1 MPQIKPNSAATPLSV
16 ASGSENCSSSMPA
29 PYEFFDHTSNKTPYE
44 SGSTSSNSACGVETK
59 IVETKIEDMR
69 AAELVDYEAKR
80 ANYTRTSLTRNQ
92 PNRPIPSS
100 TRNSRAT
107 LYQSLA
113 LILNHLV

>member
-1 MPQIKPNSAATPLSV
+1 
-16 ASGSENCSSSMPA
+16 
-29 PYEFFDHTSNKTPYE
+29 
-44 SGSTSSNSACGVETK
+44 
-59 IVETKIEDMR
+59 MR

-92 PNRPIPSS
+92 PNRPILSS